1 MFVKIFFVALGLAGV
16 VGATV
21 LHPATAQASSLRTG
35 STRSLTCIGTSFAGT
50 LGTDQSICN
59 GNHYVTMQTNG
70 DLVLREGPGGR
81 ACYASG
87 TRGANAAAT
96 FNQNLAGTPYVDIVS
111 PSQGR
116 IGRIMGAHRTPHL
129 ATNASVNS
137 RGEFWIGYKKIGY
150 C

>member
-1 MFVKIFFVALGLAGV
+1 MFKRRLFVALGIAGV

-21 LHPATAQASSLRTG
+21 LNPAAAQAA
-35 STRSLTCIGTSFAGT
+35 SLTCIGTSFAGT

-70 DLVLREGPGGR
+70 DLVLREGPSGR

-96 FNQNLAGTPYVDIVS
+96 FNQNIVGTPYVDIVS

>member
-1 MFVKIFFVALGLAGV
+1 MHKRRLFVALGVAGV
-16 VGATV
+16 VGAAALTS
-21 LHPATAQASSLRTG
+21 ATAQASPLQG
-35 STRSLTCIGTSFAGT
+35 STRARTCVGSSFAAT

-70 DLVLREGPGGR
+70 DLVLRESPSDR

-96 FNQNLAGTPYVDIVS
+96 FNQNIVGTPYVDIVS

-137 RGEFWIGYKKIGY
+137 KGEFWIGYKKIGY